1 MSSEYLIMLRKAQHV
16 DEKAVLELV
25 KKVLAGY
32 GLNINPA
39 ETDKDL
45 SDLDKY
51 YFSKNGY
58 FAVIEVEGLIVGSY
72 GLCKISASAC
82 ELRKMYLLPEHQGK
96 GFGKMMME
104 DALKKAGELGYKE
117 IILETNKKLDKAIHL
132 YYKYGFQE
140 YIPVHLSDRCDF
152 AMKKVLD

>member
-1 MSSEYLIMLRKAQHV
+1 MLRRAKHV
-16 DEKAVLELV
+16 DEKAVLDLV

-32 GLNINPA
+32 GLKINSA

-51 YFSKNGY
+51 YFNENGY
-58 FAVIEVEGLIVGSY
+58 FAVIELDGSIVGSY
-72 GLCKISASAC
+72 GLCRISDSAC
-82 ELRKMYLLPEHQGK
+82 ELRKMYLLLEHQGK

-104 DALKKAGELGYKE
+104 DALKKAKELGYCE

-132 YYKYGFQE
+132 YFKYGFKE
-140 YIPVHLSDRCDF
+140 HIPEHLSDRCDF